1 MYPSIDRC
9 YVRYKFEFVEKKT
22 MGKLLQ
28 EGKLAKDKKGLT
40 IKSPNWKESKFVTQK
55 KYGIK

>member
-1 MYPSIDRC
+1 M
-9 YVRYKFEFVEKKT
+9 RYKFEFVEKAILIKT

-40 IKSPNWKESKFVTQK
+40 IKGPNWKEPKFVTQK
-55 KYGIK
+55 KYGI